1 MFSTLVRPSLDVARR
16 CCCHPCVFVSFA
28 CQSSASRTTRN
39 TETVRVETRVKI
51 ETVEMFSLSKLA
63 ATDSPLSLSDW
74 KRWNGPPRTPR
85 VRTTAFS
92 DTWPARSI
100 ALSKRITTDDRL
112 RTQATIISDSVS
124 EVNNS
129 RLRFVNTKETV
140 RIS

>member
-1 MFSTLVRPSLDVARR
+1 MFSTLVHPSLDVARR
-16 CCCHPCVFVSFA
+16 CCCHPCAFVSFA
-28 CQSSASRTTRN
+28 CQSSASRTRRN

-63 ATDSPLSLSDW
+63 ATDSPLSDW
-74 KRWNGPPRTPR
+74 ERWNGPPRTPR
-85 VRTTAFS
+85 VRTAAFS

-100 ALSKRITTDDRL
+100 ALSKRITTDDHL
-112 RTQATIISDSVS
+112 RTQATIVSDSVS

-129 RLRFVNTKETV
+129 PLRFVNTKETV